1 MTAETQER
9 ATHGERISYLEG
21 TYGHLATKADL
32 AALESRMTWRLIAVG
47 VFVIA
52 AITAIDR
59 LWG

>member
-1 MTAETQER
+1 MSAESQER
-9 ATHGERISYLEG
+9 TACER
-21 TYGHLATKADL
+21 LATKADL

-52 AITAIDR
+52 AITIIDR

>member
-1 MTAETQER
+1 MSVESQER
-9 ATHGERISYLEG
+9 TYGDRLGFLEG
-21 TYGHLATKADL
+21 AYGHLATKADL

-52 AITAIDR
+52 AITVIDR